1 MVPLSF
7 TPENIITV
15 VVALLV
21 LLGSWVTSRTRK
33 RGDAESNV
41 MNRLETML
49 VRSDEEKR
57 QMRDEM
63 NSFRDEAEKANR
75 NIAKLQRFSI
85 DIYAY
90 VVKHLPDAKDIPDV
104 PELET

>member
-1 MVPLSF
+1 MIPLSF

-41 MNRLETML
+41 MNRLETL
-49 VRSDEEKR
+49 LKRADERLE
-57 QMRDEM
+57 Q
-63 NSFRDEAEKANR
+63 AETDLGKANR
-75 NIAKLQRFSI
+75 NIAVLQRHSI
-85 DIYAY
+85 RMYSW
-90 VVKHLPDAKDIPDV
+90 VSEHLPDAQNIPSV
-104 PELET
+104 PDLET